1 MSTDLLQRSQS
12 DTAAV
17 TPPRRT
23 REEILADL
31 PNIVARLAEG
41 AAERELEG
49 RLPFE
54 LFDYLRTTGVT
65 WLRVP
70 KSLGG
75 PGGSPSDQIEVTA
88 TLASGDSG
96 IAHALRGHFGFL
108 ESIALDPEGEN
119 SRRFVSEVLAG
130 KLFGGAGME
139 IGTPRPN
146 MIRTTLLPEGDHYR
160 LNGHKYY
167 ATGAIFA
174 DYTSFSAIDEN
185 GKHTGVMIPRGREG
199 VRIHDDWD
207 GMGQRLSA
215 SGGVTLDNVY
225 IAADEVNERRQGG
238 WQTLPAGGVASPSRR
253 LGAVRAQLHL
263 YAVVAGI
270 VRNVL
275 RDAISYVQNQARS
288 AKHSASETA
297 RGDHFVQ
304 RTLGEIAAAS
314 HTIDALVAETARRLD
329 EGTHAVIT
337 KACDRD
343 DVVFRAQL
351 ANSKG
356 QIMIAQLAL
365 KAAEQ
370 IFDTGGGSAT
380 SRKRNFDRHWRNVR
394 TLANHNP
401 AFLRARVL
409 GDYYLNGVRADFD
422 EGRVF

>member
-1 MSTDLLQRSQS
+1 MSTNLLHRAQSSEADASRRS
-12 DTAAV
+12 
-17 TPPRRT
+17 

-31 PNIVARLAEG
+31 PNIVVKLAEG

-70 KSLGG
+70 TSLGG
-75 PGGSPSDQIEVTA
+75 PGGSLSDQVEVTA
-88 TLASGDSG
+88 ALASGDSG

-108 ESIALDPEGEN
+108 ESLALEPETDS
-119 SRRFVSEVLAG
+119 SRRFAPAVLAG
-130 KLFGGAGME
+130 KLFGGANME

-146 MIRTTLLPEGDHYR
+146 MILTTLVPEGDHFR
-160 LNGHKYY
+160 LNGRKYY
-167 ATGAIFA
+167 GTGAIFA
-174 DYTSFSAIDEN
+174 DYTSFSAVNEN
-185 GKHTGVMIPRGREG
+185 GKPTGVMIPRGREG
-199 VRIHDDWD
+199 VHIHDDWD

-225 IAADEVNERRQGG
+225 IAPDEVNVRRYPGSG
-238 WQTLPAGGVASPSRR
+238 NPYLRRHGAS
-253 LGAVRAQLHL
+253 RAQLHL

-304 RTLGEIAAAS
+304 NTVGEIAAAS
-314 HTIDALVAETARRLD
+314 HTIDALIAETAHRLD
-329 EGTHAVIT
+329 ESALAVT
-337 KACDRD
+337 TNAANVDE
-343 DVVFRAQL
+343 VVLRAQL

-356 QIMIAQLAL
+356 QIMIARLAL
-365 KAAEQ
+365 DAAEQ
-370 IFDTGGGSAT
+370 LFNTGGGSAT

-394 TLANHNP
+394 TIANHNP
-401 AFLRARVL
+401 AFLRGRVL
-409 GDYYLNGVRADFD
+409 GDFYLNGVRADFD

>member
-1 MSTDLLQRSQS
+1 MPTDLLQRSYS
-12 DTAAV
+12 SEPVVA
-17 TPPRRT
+17 RRS

-31 PNIVARLAEG
+31 PNIVAKLAEG

-70 KSLGG
+70 ESLGG
-75 PGGSPSDQIEVTA
+75 PGGSISDQVEVTA
-88 TLASGDSG
+88 ALASGDSG

-108 ESIALDPEGEN
+108 ESIALDSEAEVN
-119 SRRFVSEVLAG
+119 RRFAPDVLAG
-130 KLFGGAGME
+130 KLFGGANME
-139 IGTPRPN
+139 VGTPRPN
-146 MIRTTLLPEGDHYR
+146 MIRTTLAREDDHFR

-174 DYTSFSAIDEN
+174 DCHSFSAVDEEGN
-185 GKHTGVMIPRGREG
+185 PTGVTIPRGREG
-199 VRIHDDWD
+199 VTILDDWD

-215 SGGVTLDNVY
+215 SGSVVLDNVY
-225 IAADEVNERRQGG
+225 IAADEVNLRRVPG
-238 WQTLPAGGVASPSRR
+238 AGNPFAKRHGAS
-253 LGAVRAQLHL
+253 RAQLHL

-275 RDAISYVQNQARS
+275 SDAIEYVQYQARS

-304 RTLGEIAAAS
+304 NTVGEIAAAS
-314 HTIDALVAETARRLD
+314 HAIDALVAETARRLD
-329 EGTHAVIT
+329 DSAAAIVANADNLDE
-337 KACDRD
+337 
-343 DVVFRAQL
+343 VVLRAQL

-356 QIMIAQLAL
+356 QIMIARLAL

-370 IFDTGGGSAT
+370 LFDTGGGSAV
-380 SRKRNFDRHWRNVR
+380 SRKRNLDRHWRNVR

-401 AFLRARVL
+401 AFLRGRVL
-409 GDYYLNGVRADFD
+409 GDFYLNGVRADFD

>member
-1 MSTDLLQRSQS
+1 MSTQLLHRAPA
-12 DTAAV
+12 TGPGI
-17 TPPRRT
+17 PPRS
-23 REEILADL
+23 REAILADL

-41 AAERELEG
+41 AVERELAG

-70 KSLGG
+70 ESLGG
-75 PGGSPSDQIEVTA
+75 PGGSFSDQIEVTA
-88 TLASGDSG
+88 ALASGDSG
-96 IAHALRGHFGFL
+96 MAHALRGHFGFL
-108 ESIALDPEGEN
+108 ETIALDPECETSQRWAN
-119 SRRFVSEVLAG
+119 EILAG
-130 KLFGGAGME
+130 KLFGGAFME

-146 MIRTTLLPEGDHYR
+146 QIRTVLSVEGDHFR

-167 ATGAIFA
+167 ATGCIFA
-174 DYTSFSAIDEN
+174 DWQTFLAIDEE
-185 GKHTGVMIPRGREG
+185 GKPIGVTIPAGREG
-199 VRIHDDWD
+199 VTVLDDWD

-215 SGGVTLDNVY
+215 SGGVQLDNVF
-225 IAADEVNERRQGG
+225 IAADEINTRRTPGG
-238 WQTLPAGGVASPSRR
+238 TNPFARR
-253 LGAVRAQLHL
+253 YGAARAQLHL

-275 RDAISYVQNQARS
+275 SDAVTYVQSQARS

-304 RTLGEIAAAS
+304 SVIGEIAAAS
-314 HTIDALVAETARRLD
+314 HTIDALVAETARRLGEAFVAIRTDAPDLD
-329 EGTHAVIT
+329 EIVL
-337 KACDRD
+337 
-343 DVVFRAQL
+343 RAQL

-356 QIMIAQLAL
+356 QIMIARLAL

-380 SRKRNFDRHWRNVR
+380 SRKRDFDRHWRNVR

-401 AFLRARVL
+401 AFLRGRVL
-409 GDYYLNGVRADFD
+409 GDYYLNGERADFD

>member
-1 MSTDLLQRSQS
+1 M
-12 DTAAV
+12 AG
-17 TPPRRT
+17 
-23 REEILADL
+23 L
-31 PNIVARLAEG
+31 PEIVARLADG
-41 AAERELEG
+41 AGERELEG

-75 PGGSPSDQIEVTA
+75 PGGSLSDQVEVTA
-88 TLASGDSG
+88 ALASGDSG

-108 ESIALDPEGEN
+108 ESVALDPQGET
-119 SRRFVSEVLAG
+119 SLRFAPAVLAG
-130 KLFGGAGME
+130 RLFGGANME

-146 MIRTTLLPEGDHYR
+146 MILTTLVREGDHYR

-174 DYTSFSAIDEN
+174 DYTSFSAVDEN
-185 GKHTGVMIPRGREG
+185 GKPTGVMIPRGREG
-199 VRIHDDWD
+199 VHIHNDWD

-225 IAADEVNERRQGG
+225 IAADEVNVRRVPGSG
-238 WQTLPAGGVASPSRR
+238 SPLARRHGAS
-253 LGAVRAQLHL
+253 RAQLHL

-275 RDAISYVQNQARS
+275 RDAIDYVQNQARS
-288 AKHSASETA
+288 AKHSASQTA

-304 RTLGEIAAAS
+304 NTVGEIAAAS
-314 HTIDALVAETARRLD
+314 HTIDVLVAETARRLD
-329 EGTHAVIT
+329 ESANAILANDPDLDAV
-337 KACDRD
+337 
-343 DVVFRAQL
+343 VLRAQL

-370 IFDTGGGSAT
+370 LFNTAAARRRRASAISTATGATSARLPTTIRRFCGGGCWAISI
-380 SRKRNFDRHWRNVR
+380 
-394 TLANHNP
+394 
-401 AFLRARVL
+401 
-409 GDYYLNGVRADFD
+409 
-422 EGRVF
+422 